1 MQPITVSVGPLASA
15 SANNIC
21 LSQTKTGAGNLT
33 LNGSTVSGGVA
44 TLDKPRQ
51 VLITNGGNDTGI
63 TFTITGTT
71 FGGQSVSETVTGT
84 SGSTVATNTDFATV
98 TSVSV
103 SGSTSVSGVTVGTN
117 GVAGSRWARMDGW
130 ANAQSALQVDV
141 TGTVNYTVQTT
152 MDDPN
157 DPFAPVSVASVKWV
171 ASTDTG
177 VVGQSATKS
186 SNFVATPTWVR
197 LLLNSGNGSAA
208 LKIVQA
214 NVSNA

>member
-103 SGSTSVSGVTVGTN
+103 SGSTSASGVTVGTN
-117 GVAGSRWARMDGW
+117 GLAGSRWARMDGW

-141 TGTVNYTVQTT
+141 SGTVNYSVQTT

-157 DPFAPVSVASVKWV
+157 DPFAPVGIASVKWIV
-171 ASTDTG
+171 STDTN
-177 VVGQSATKS
+177 VVNQTAAKS

-197 LLLNSGNGSAA
+197 LLLNSGTGTAT